1 MIATELF
8 ARMPGPLAMQILEHA
23 YDTDKSLYR
32 ELLARLAKA
41 RRVHP
46 PVLQRIPRSERH
58 PWMVEMLSSP
68 ASIEPAYQCISGWLL
83 ATQAT
88 VLTDFLNA
96 VGIAHDGRGCAES
109 FPDEPPPA
117 ATIQRA
123 VAVLLDRH
131 PREIVIVYL
140 HAFNGMPDT
149 RWPELDAML
158 EKDPGLQFDPGPM
171 VPHP

>member
-8 ARMPGPLAMQILEHA
+8 AQMPAPLAAQILEHA
-23 YDTDKSLYR
+23 YGADKYLYR

-58 PWMVEMLSSP
+58 PWMIEMLSSP

-83 ATQAT
+83 ATQAP

-96 VGIAHDGRGCAES
+96 VGIAHDGRGCAEA
-109 FPDEPPPA
+109 FPAEPPPA
-117 ATIQRA
+117 ATIRSA
-123 VAVLLDRH
+123 VAGLLQRH
-131 PREIVIVYL
+131 PREIAILYL

-158 EKDPGLQFDPGPM
+158 KDDPRLQFAPAADTAGS
-171 VPHP
+171 